1 MTSIP
6 FNQGETY
13 GLRVTVGK
21 TSSTGLTVDQIH
33 VTWDRA
39 ESRVLR
45 AQVDWSGCLSVRHG
59 AAYRVVEVP
68 DSVRVW
74 CATWLCTAQPYRVAA
89 SNSPCVLAA
98 ALNFPAG
105 IIQANPL
112 GNGQVGR
119 WQRPDVSTP
128 TCVHAT
134 HSRWWSACD
143 DPQRWGLV
151 GVGAVSGLAGPPLAL

>member
-1 MTSIP
+1 MDLGSLLVRLPRLVLQLTKSTSR
-6 FNQGETY
+6 G
-13 GLRVTVGK
+13 
-21 TSSTGLTVDQIH
+21 TG
-33 VTWDRA
+33 A

-119 WQRPDVSTP
+119 WQRPAVSTP

-134 HSRWWSACD
+134 FSRWWSACD

-151 GVGAVSGLAGPPLAL
+151 GVGAVSGLAGPPLAS